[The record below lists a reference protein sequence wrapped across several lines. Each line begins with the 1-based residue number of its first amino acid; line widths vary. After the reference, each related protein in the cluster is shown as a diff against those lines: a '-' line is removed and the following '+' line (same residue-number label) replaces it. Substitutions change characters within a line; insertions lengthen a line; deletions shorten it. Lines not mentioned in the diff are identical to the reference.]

1 MSSYGDP
8 TQSIS
13 IGRLSKVVNGITHL
27 QSPLDDSKQD
37 HTLIRNSVT
46 SDSTFRDEQHPSREN
61 LKNEAQSPEERYQ
74 NCDELHQLSS
84 RDDADLINDIMN
96 QKSSDE
102 DYDFKL
108 VESMDEV
115 DGDNMNNV
123 RGVSPVMDASTSLN
137 HPVRNASDDVR
148 AARNNDAN
156 NTQIS
161 AEANFRKNPF
171 HPPKLLMPH
180 QIAAFEKK
188 KQYDQHRVHS
198 SINPKWNSGNPPR
211 KNASSRYTS
220 GEDGYFHDFNSG
232 NLLPSSSSYSSLHP
246 PIPSSETS
254 PPTLSQSTIGSTGTQ
269 LSRKRQLTDTEEC
282 QPAGRLPTIINM
294 KRSRN
299 QDQEPIWNDNN
310 NPRKPQGNSN
320 VPSSFNE
327 YDPYNSINHIQPH
340 YTSSSQLSDNEIRRT
355 WSTSSTASSLS
366 AGGMSSTLSS
376 TASFDHGQ
384 PDIVAACNNKSK
396 NNNTYNGMVG
406 MSGTSQCSGTTASYS
421 KFDLLSI
428 EDTSVIS
435 SRMFTANGKPFST
448 SPIMGAGST
457 STVSSMAVEKK
468 KESAGVNESVK
479 PDPGVTPISKNTRR
493 DREYSYHYN
502 QGNKFSFSET
512 PGPSSTSSYGFSN
525 NNKKIVGGN
534 GGRKDSQDH
543 RQSSFTPIPMNPS
556 DDIDDMHNM
565 NIQHNLSWSIMGDH
579 SPLGG
584 ESDGIDPW
592 SSALKD
598 SWSRGNT
605 HDILSSLSPNSDAGI
620 KSPCL
625 AEFFDLPHPE
635 ERENLGKGAGHY
647 HSYSTHHHPHQQSS
661 HQGYTTNSQM
671 GVAQPPHHFS
681 HQDSHS
687 TVNPMYGGGYG
698 GRTPIKPNYH
708 QDPNCLPANSM
719 MRNHPPPT
727 PVGNVWSSDHYG
739 PPVMSN
745 AYPTGIDQPGHPKA
759 GRRTYP
765 LQHGSYPV
773 ETRDDS
779 NTSRDGGNYY
789 PPPSMP
795 NPYRPIARGG
805 GSDRVINLRGRVP
818 QVHHSRPHAPPPPH
832 HYDGSSHHAA
842 PIHPHQHQHPVAGR
856 SQWVGRHGPPIGQH
870 QPLHSHRHVPSS
882 TRSIMAQ
889 PTSQHHSS
897 GVDSIHSRRKCIP
910 LKPPIPSKFQ
920 GDIEKF
926 KDASVPEFTN
936 LVNYPANIANKMA
949 AMAGDGMKICVMCGA
964 ACPCSSIPKGKCKGG
979 SEKEDGRGQV
989 HHHKQ
994 PPNAHKLN
1002 GTASSGQG
1010 CYAIIPTQNKGL
1022 CTFCD
1027 VNVWVVLQTGLEIKW
1042 CKGCKNFRP
1051 WAAFGDKGL
1060 ATKCV
1065 RCRDRQREKYAIQK
1079 EEKEKTRGDDSSVLA
1094 IEI

>member
-1 MSSYGDP
+1 MSNYGDS

-27 QSPLDDSKQD
+27 QSPLDDSKHD

-46 SDSTFRDEQHPSREN
+46 TDSTFRDEQHPNREHVN
-61 LKNEAQSPEERYQ
+61 DDAKSPEERYQ
-74 NCDELHQLSS
+74 NCDELHRLSS

-115 DGDNMNNV
+115 DGDNMNSV
-123 RGVSPVMDASTSLN
+123 RGVSPVIN
-137 HPVRNASDDVR
+137 HHPGKSGTDDIR
-148 AARNNDAN
+148 AARNNDVN
-156 NTQIS
+156 NIQLT
-161 AEANFRKNPF
+161 AEQNTRKNPF

-180 QIAAFEKK
+180 QIATFEKK
-188 KQYDQHRVHS
+188 KHSEQHRYHGS
-198 SINPKWNSGNPPR
+198 NNHTKWNSGNPPR
-211 KNASSRYTS
+211 KSTSSRYTS
-220 GEDGYFHDFNSG
+220 GEDGYYHDFNSG
-232 NLLPSSSSYSSLHP
+232 NKLPSSSSYSSHAPLV
-246 PIPSSETS
+246 PSAETS
-254 PPTLSQSTIGSTGTQ
+254 PPTLSQSTKGSTGTQ
-269 LSRKRQLTDTEEC
+269 VSRKRQLTDTEDG
-282 QPAGRLPTIINM
+282 QLAGRLPTIINM

-299 QDQEPIWNDNN
+299 HDQEPLWNDRN
-310 NPRKPQGNSN
+310 NPRKSQGNSSIS
-320 VPSSFNE
+320 SSFNE

-340 YTSSSQLSDNEIRRT
+340 YTSSSHPSDSEIRRT

-376 TASFDHGQ
+376 TASFDHGH
-384 PDIVAACNNKSK
+384 PDLAAACNKSK

-406 MSGTSQCSGTTASYS
+406 MSSISQCSATTASYS

-428 EDTSVIS
+428 EDSSVIS

-457 STVSSMAVEKK
+457 STIASMAVDKK
-468 KESAGVNESVK
+468 RQTGGVNETVK

-493 DREYSYHYN
+493 DRENSYHHHYN
-502 QGNKFSFSET
+502 HENKFSFSET
-512 PGPSSTSSYGFSN
+512 PGPSSVSSYGFSS
-525 NNKKIVGGN
+525 NKKKVGE
-534 GGRKDSQDH
+534 RKDSQDY
-543 RQSSFTPIPMNPS
+543 RQRSFTPIPMNPS
-556 DDIDDMHNM
+556 DDIDDMHNIT
-565 NIQHNLSWSIMGDH
+565 IQQNLSWSIMGEH

-592 SSALKD
+592 SAALKD

-605 HDILSSLSPNSDAGI
+605 HDILSTLSPNSEAGI
-620 KSPCL
+620 KSPCI

-647 HSYSTHHHPHQQSS
+647 HSYTTHHHPHQQSS
-661 HQGYTTNSQM
+661 HPPSQGYATNSQM
-671 GVAQPPHHFS
+671 GGTQPPHHFT
-681 HQDSHS
+681 HQDSNSAINHI
-687 TVNPMYGGGYG
+687 YGGHG
-698 GRTPIKPNYH
+698 GRTPIKPHYH
-708 QDPNCLPANSM
+708 HDPNCLPGNNNM

-745 AYPTGIDQPGHPKA
+745 GYPAGLDQPGHPKT
-759 GRRTYP
+759 GRRSYHIP
-765 LQHGSYPV
+765 HGSYLV
-773 ETRDDS
+773 DTRDDS
-779 NTSRDGGNYY
+779 NTSRDGGSYY
-789 PPPSMP
+789 PPPPMP
-795 NPYRPIARGG
+795 NPYRPLARGG

-832 HYDGSSHHAA
+832 HYDGPSHHAA
-842 PIHPHQHQHPVAGR
+842 PIHPHHHPVAGR
-856 SQWVGRHGPPIGQH
+856 SQWVGRHGPPVGQH
-870 QPLHSHRHVPSS
+870 QLHSHRHVPSS
-882 TRSIMAQ
+882 TRSMIAQ
-889 PTSQHHSS
+889 PTTQHLP

-920 GDIEKF
+920 GDLEKF

-1010 CYAIIPTQNKGL
+1010 CHAIIPTQNKGL

-1079 EEKEKTRGDDSSVLA
+1079 EEKEKTRGDDSSALA